1 MKILA
6 NAVLFLFGFA
16 IGTVGMHYVGS
27 VEARI
32 ADHEAHLKFLDQ
44 VVQSHAAAIRGPK
57 IPGMP

>member
-16 IGTVGMHYVGS
+16 IGTAGLHYIGS

-32 ADHEAHLKFLDQ
+32 EDHEAHLKFLYQ
-44 VVQSHAAAIRGPK
+44 VAHSHTAAIPGPK